1 MSRILPLRFDTRE
14 VENEEIEGVCPRY
27 IKWTKR
33 VKAFDFSKRKNGN
46 HFYFIHYLFVFSSL
60 KFIVLI
66 YLKLKVISKYF
77 I

>member
-1 MSRILPLRFDTRE
+1 MSRILPLRFDTYD

-46 HFYFIHYLFVFSSL
+46 HFYLFVSNSL

-66 YLKLKVISKYF
+66 DLKLKVTSKYF